1 MPEEF
6 PSTIAWRR
14 RLGFW
19 DDVRWTR
26 RHLQIQIYI
35 QKRSTSLALKR
46 LTLLYYSQPALHI
59 NNWLYQMAHKSESL
73 SVRMKISLTEGNV
86 FLSA

>member
-6 PSTIAWRR
+6 PMTIAWRR

-26 RHLQIQIYI
+26 RCD
-35 QKRSTSLALKR
+35 LKKWGGGVGGSVVGR
-46 LTLLYYSQPALHI
+46 DGY
-59 NNWLYQMAHKSESL
+59 KSP
-73 SVRMKISLTEGNV
+73 
-86 FLSA
+86 